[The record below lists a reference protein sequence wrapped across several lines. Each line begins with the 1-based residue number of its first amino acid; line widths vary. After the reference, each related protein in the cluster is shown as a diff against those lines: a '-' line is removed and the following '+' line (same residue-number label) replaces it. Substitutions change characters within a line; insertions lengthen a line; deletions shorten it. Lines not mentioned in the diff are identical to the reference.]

1 MASGAE
7 SDEVVTYQLAFTLGE
22 ISGPRKS
29 EALSAIIRRYPQHPW
44 MRVAAFSSLAED
56 AGGVLAELSADAAF
70 RKTASGKKW
79 LGELAKQIGKQQR
92 PDDVAALLQT
102 LRNLAAAGA
111 SEPGAKETLTTI
123 VQSLGVA
130 PTSSLG
136 QQVAA
141 ATGGQ
146 SEKLLKAMLAEA
158 ARRAVDESLAVEKRV
173 EAIHLLSLGGW
184 SAVAPAA
191 ETLLRPDQP
200 DPVQAAIV
208 RAMQS
213 FSEMQVA
220 DLLLDRWPSL
230 TPKLRIDAAETLFSR
245 PAWLPRA
252 LAAVEDGRIAA
263 SDLQAG
269 RLQTL
274 ASHSDEKIAARA
286 RRILEQSQS
295 GRRPEIVEQYRS
307 ALAAQGDVERGR
319 AVFRKVC
326 ATCHQAEGVGHA
338 IGPNLAA
345 MQARGPEAIL
355 VNVLDPNREV
365 NPLYLTYAVITKD
378 GRSLTGMLA
387 GDTATSVTLKRAE
400 NLGDT
405 VLRIDIEEMRSMG
418 VSLMP
423 EGLEKQIDVQG
434 MTDLLTYLQ
443 AIK

>member
-1 MASGAE
+1 
-7 SDEVVTYQLAFTLGE
+7 
-22 ISGPRKS
+22 
-29 EALSAIIRRYPQHPW
+29 
-44 MRVAAFSSLAED
+44 
-56 AGGVLAELSADAAF
+56 
-70 RKTASGKKW
+70 
-79 LGELAKQIGKQQR
+79 
-92 PDDVAALLQT
+92 
-102 LRNLAAAGA
+102 
-111 SEPGAKETLTTI
+111 